1 MEVAIGIDSHKGSLA
16 AAAVDA
22 VGRIVDVREFRN
34 RPDGHGALIE
44 WVSSQPGPRTIGVEG
59 SRGLGAA
66 VARRLLLAGED
77 VSEVPASLTHRQR
90 RRRPS
95 QGKSD
100 PVDAVAIARVVAV
113 GEGLSS
119 ARRAQ
124 VLADLKLLVDY
135 RDQLVRTRTQV
146 ANRSTRTSRSSA
158 RATRR
163 RCRTCGLA
171 STSSPP
177 EPCWGGTG
185 RCERV
190 SFVAVWRRCSG

>member
-34 RPDGHGALIE
+34 RPDGHRALIE

-59 SRGLGAA
+59 SRGFGAA

-146 ANRSTRTSRSSA
+146 ANRVHA
-158 RATRR
+158 DLVVI
-163 RCRTCGLA
+163 CPG
-171 STSSPP
+171 
-177 EPCWGGTG
+177 
-185 RCERV
+185 
-190 SFVAVWRRCSG
+190 